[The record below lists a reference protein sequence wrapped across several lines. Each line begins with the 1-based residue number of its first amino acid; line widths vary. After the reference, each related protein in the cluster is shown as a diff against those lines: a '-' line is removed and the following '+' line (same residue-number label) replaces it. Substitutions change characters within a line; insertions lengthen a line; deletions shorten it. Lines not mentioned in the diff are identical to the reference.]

1 MKAIFSTIF
10 SSLVL
15 FSTAQNSACNT
26 IPAGTDFG
34 LCQMIVGIAHVENQG
49 CVTVGGCGYVA
60 ADGTDYSDYFFDTQ
74 DACEAACLD
83 ACPEIPLSADFG
95 ECDMA
100 LGVAKLEGGQCTFLS
115 GCGYTASDGV
125 DYSSYFFDSIEEC
138 DAACFGTQECV
149 DPAQIDM
156 SIACLNIWLPVCGC
170 NNVTYGNE
178 CEAYNWGGVTS
189 WTQGECV
196 LSVDETENFT
206 ASIFPNP
213 ATDEIRIQV
222 DSSKEISYY
231 QVYSQDGRLVMEGK
245 YTGQVMVHTLAKG
258 TYIFK
263 AGFGK
268 NELPYT
274 ATFSKF

>member
-1 MKAIFSTIF
+1 MKTILSTIF

-15 FSTAQNSACNT
+15 FSAAQNSNCNT

-49 CVTVGGCGYVA
+49 CVTVGGCGYIA
-60 ADGTDYSDYFFDTQ
+60 ADGTDYSDYFFDNPA
-74 DACEAACLD
+74 DCEAACLD

-100 LGVAKLEGGQCTFLS
+100 LGAAMLEGGQCTFLS
-115 GCGYTASDGV
+115 GCGYTANDGV
-125 DYSSYFFDSIEEC
+125 DYSTYFFDSIEEC
-138 DAACFGTQECV
+138 DAACFGTQVCV
-149 DPAQIDM
+149 DSAQIDM

-189 WTQGECV
+189 WTEGECALNV
-196 LSVDETENFT
+196 EETENFT
-206 ASIFPNP
+206 ATVFPNP
-213 ATDEIRIQV
+213 AADEIRIQI
-222 DSSKEISYY
+222 DSTKAISYY
-231 QVYSQDGRLVMEGK
+231 QVYSQDGRLVLEGK
-245 YTGQVMVHTLAKG
+245 YTGQVVVSTLAKG

-274 ATFSKF
+274 AIFSKF